1 MIEVSDLSVSYPT
14 ATGAVQALTNVS
26 TKIERNEFVS
36 VVGPSGCGKS
46 TLMMCIAGLIK
57 PSGGLIFIDGAKV
70 QSPYTQI
77 GIVFQEPLLLDW
89 RTVLGNILFQIE
101 MRRLDVNKYR
111 ARASELIE
119 RVGLKGFEQ
128 RYPWELS
135 GGMRQRV
142 ALCRALI
149 HDPPIL
155 LMDEPFGALDTLT
168 RDQMNLD
175 LLRLCAQQHT
185 TVLLITHSIAEA
197 VFLSD
202 RVLVMTQRP
211 GRMIADIKVEFDVR
225 QLEIRATAAFGEYEK
240 RIYSIF
246 RDIGVLTEH

>member
-1 MIEVSDLSVSYPT
+1 
-14 ATGAVQALTNVS
+14 
-26 TKIERNEFVS
+26 
-36 VVGPSGCGKS
+36 
-46 TLMMCIAGLIK
+46 
-57 PSGGLIFIDGAKV
+57 
-70 QSPYTQI
+70 
-77 GIVFQEPLLLDW
+77 
-89 RTVLGNILFQIE
+89 

-128 RYPWELS
+128 RYPSELS

-175 LLRLCAQQHT
+175 LLRLCAQQRT

-211 GRMIADIKVEFDVR
+211 GRMIANIKVEFDVR
-225 QLEIRATAAFGEYEK
+225 QLEIRATAAFAEYEK